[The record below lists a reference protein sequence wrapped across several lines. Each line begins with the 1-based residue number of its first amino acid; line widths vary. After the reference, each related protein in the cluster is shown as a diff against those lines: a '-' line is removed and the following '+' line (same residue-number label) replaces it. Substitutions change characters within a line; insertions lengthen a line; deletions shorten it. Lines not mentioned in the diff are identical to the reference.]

1 MPLLHISPHQFG
13 VATEGG
19 CESIIQGIRCTL
31 DLYLEWVVLQLDVE
45 NAFNLVSRGVIFQQL
60 RVAGENIIQL
70 IPFVCAFYAFEYHLF
85 YSHHNCE
92 GDVTVIPFVMGT
104 RQGDHLG
111 RALFALAQFRAL
123 HFTPFCFISCLFPS
137 ITDGTHIISP
147 F

>member
-31 DLYLEWVVLQLDVE
+31 DLYLEWVVLQLDVA
-45 NAFNLVSRGVIFQQL
+45 NAFNLVLRGVIFQQL
-60 RVAGENIIQL
+60 RVAGE
-70 IPFVCAFYAFEYHLF
+70 FYAFEYHLF

-123 HFTPFCFISCLFPS
+123 HFTPLCFISCLFPS